1 MQVIITACNHDS
13 ASRQEAPRPLLT
25 RYHVALRG
33 NVRKIWKQGE
43 SEDDDKTGG
52 HWFYSFDDLIIPVT
66 NEAGE
71 EVIIL
76 AVRFLRLG
84 NLFHGHD
91 RLPEHKH
98 FLKCLLEQIAEQKP
112 DALLIA

>member
-76 AVRFLRLG
+76 AVRFLRRDVVLTSSYS
-84 NLFHGHD
+84 HGVND
-91 RLPEHKH
+91 
-98 FLKCLLEQIAEQKP
+98 FLREVTAESR
-112 DALLIA
+112 